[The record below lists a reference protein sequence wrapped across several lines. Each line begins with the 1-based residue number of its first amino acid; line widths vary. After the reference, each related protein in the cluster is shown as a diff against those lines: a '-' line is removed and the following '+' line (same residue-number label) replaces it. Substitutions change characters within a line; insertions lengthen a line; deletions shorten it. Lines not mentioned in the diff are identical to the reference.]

1 MAPLIGKPAP
11 DFTAEAYADGEI
23 KNISLSDYKGKWV
36 VLFFYPLD
44 FTFVCPTEI
53 QGFDAAKAEF
63 DKLNTQIIGASV
75 DSAHSHKA
83 WSESSLGKM
92 NYPIISDITHRV
104 SRDYGVLLEDKGI
117 SLRGVF
123 IIDPE
128 GNLKSY
134 SVNDLSVGRNV
145 DEIVR
150 LVQAFQSGDLCPV
163 GWKPGEKT
171 LGKA

>member
-1 MAPLIGKPAP
+1 MVAQIAKPAP
-11 DFTAEAYADGEI
+11 EFTADAYFNGEI
-23 KNISLSDYKGKWV
+23 KQVSLRDYKGKWV

-53 QGFDAAKAEF
+53 QGFDQQKAEF
-63 DKLNTQIIGASV
+63 DKLNAQILGVSV

-83 WSESSLGKM
+83 WSEGALGKL
-92 NYPIISDITHRV
+92 NYPLVSDINHRI
-104 SRDYGVLLEDKGI
+104 SRDYGVLIEDKGI
-117 SLRGVF
+117 SLRGLF
-123 IIDPE
+123 LIDPD
-128 GNLKSY
+128 GNLRSY
-134 SVNDLSVGRNV
+134 LVNDLSVGRNV

-150 LVQAFQSGDLCPV
+150 LLQAFQSGELCPV